1 MKAKRGSSRV
11 CILNTIAGIASI
23 LLFMYSFYFNQ
34 YQTASV
40 WGALSTSFFYS
51 AVASSTS
58 DYARKFAR
66 ILSIV
71 FGILALVILA
81 YIILHSKGMI

>member
-1 MKAKRGSSRV
+1 MKSKKSSSRA
-11 CILNTIAGIASI
+11 CILYTIGGIVSI

-34 YQTASV
+34 YQTASI
-40 WGALSTSFFYS
+40 WGALSTSLFYS

-71 FGILALVILA
+71 FGIFALMILI
-81 YIILHSKGMI
+81 YVILHSKGMI